1 MIKAVIFGSIGT
13 LVETSDIQRQSFN
26 QAFKTLGIDWYWDK
40 DNYKKLL
47 KKSGGANRVNY
58 FSNLNKKFV
67 DSKKVRE
74 IKTLIF
80 NNYLKNNFIN
90 PRDGVLEV
98 IEYAKFNNIKIGLA
112 STTSIEN
119 IDAIFKTL
127 NKKIEKKDFDFIG
140 NNELIKKVKPEPDI
154 YIKALNDLGVNR
166 DECIAIEDSLD
177 SALSALRAKVEY
189 IAFPGLFHVDD
200 DFSYCKKCL
209 NKLDISIFEN

>member
-1 MIKAVIFGSIGT
+1 MKAVIFGSIGT

-119 IDAIFKTL
+119 IDAIFATL
-127 NKKIEKKDFDFIG
+127 NKKIKKRDFDFIG
-140 NNELIKKVKPEPDI
+140 NNKLIKNVKPHPDI
-154 YIKALNDLGVNR
+154 YIEALNDLGVNR
-166 DECIAIEDSLD
+166 DACIAIEDSGD
-177 SALSALRAKVEY
+177 SALSAFNAKIECV
-189 IAFPGLFHVDD
+189 AFPGLFHLDN
-200 DFSYCKKCL
+200 DFSFCKKYL

>member
-1 MIKAVIFGSIGT
+1 MAVLFMEKFS
-13 LVETSDIQRQSFN
+13 SFV
-26 QAFKTLGIDWYWDK
+26 A
-40 DNYKKLL
+40 
-47 KKSGGANRVNY
+47 S
-58 FSNLNKKFV
+58 SNW
-67 DSKKVRE
+67 
-74 IKTLIF
+74 LIF
-80 NNYLKNNFIN
+80 WSRRVD
-90 PRDGVLEV
+90 PSV
-98 IEYAKFNNIKIGLA
+98 A

-177 SALSALRAKVEY
+177 SALSALKAKVEC

-209 NKLDISIFEN
+209 NKLDISIFENW

>member
-58 FSNLNKKFV
+58 FSTLNKKFV

-119 IDAIFKTL
+119 IDAIFTTL
-127 NKKIEKKDFDFIG
+127 NKKIKKKDFDFIG
-140 NNELIKKVKPEPDI
+140 NNKLIKMYNLI
-154 YIKALNDLGVNR
+154 QI
-166 DECIAIEDSLD
+166 SL
-177 SALSALRAKVEY
+177 
-189 IAFPGLFHVDD
+189 
-200 DFSYCKKCL
+200 
-209 NKLDISIFEN
+209 

>member
-1 MIKAVIFGSIGT
+1 MKAVIFGSIGT

-26 QAFKTLGIDWYWDK
+26 KAFKTLGLDWYWSK
-40 DNYKKLL
+40 DNYKNLL

-58 FSNLNKKFV
+58 FSNLKKKFV

-74 IKTLIF
+74 IKTLFF

-177 SALSALRAKVEY
+177 SALSAFKAKVEC

-200 DFSYCKKCL
+200 DFSFCKKCL